1 MKKKILLLLII
12 FISSCCK
19 EDDTALV
26 CISDCTVV
34 QGQIVTS
41 NGKPLANIP
50 IEFRHNS
57 SRPYSSSI
65 RRIKK
70 ATTDENGY
78 YSMEFFIES
87 DELGSEAK
95 GYFELIIDY
104 SKLDEKVY
112 MNNSPFYDIT
122 ISSINSRDTTVTMDF
137 YNPKKAYITVNLNG
151 FNPSTGD
158 DYFRLESFFPSGIKS
173 EKNNIWGFDY
183 LLGYGTSSEATS
195 ANSEIDSV
203 LVAEN
208 DNNWV
213 RIRRRKDGVG
223 LMDQDTIFFVPENN
237 TIELNFTY

>member
-57 SRPYSSSI
+57 NRPYSSSI

-70 ATTDENGY
+70 AITDENGY
-78 YSMEFFIES
+78 YNMEFFIES

-151 FNPSTGD
+151 FDPIEEEDS
-158 DYFRLESFFPSGIKS
+158 FRLYSTYPIGLKDMENGIWES
-173 EKNNIWGFDY
+173 
-183 LLGYGTSSEATS
+183 GYGSGSGPVFRATTPI
-195 ANSEIDSV
+195 NKFDSV
-203 LVAEN
+203 LVAES
-208 DNNWV
+208 DSS
-213 RIRRRKDGVG
+213 RINVSRWKNGVN
-223 LMDQDTIFFVPENN
+223 LMDEDTIIFIPKNN
-237 TIELNFTY
+237 QIELNFTY